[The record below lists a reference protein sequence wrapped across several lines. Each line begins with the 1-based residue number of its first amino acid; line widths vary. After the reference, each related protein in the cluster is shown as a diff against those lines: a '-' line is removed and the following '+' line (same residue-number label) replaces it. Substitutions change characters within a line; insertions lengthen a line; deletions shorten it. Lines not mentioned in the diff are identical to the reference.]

1 MLIPRQEYDAALAE
15 VQRLGRALPE
25 TDDRFRDMTRPR
37 DVLYTVPHG
46 APGNDAIAP
55 EVGLA
60 AIEQSRA
67 LGIDADILLS
77 VCCRY
82 TYVDMN
88 RPWARKTN
96 FRCEVRRK
104 IKEDRPRL
112 LVDVHSFPDAYPGFS
127 GRDIVLLHTAGETDK
142 DFLRHYADLLTKASV
157 ELGQKASVVVLDQTK
172 PIIHDIVRESR
183 ELGMPANATMLAEH
197 NESGNAA
204 LYGAMQ
210 ARAVRALLA
219 ERRTPNLSS

>member
-1 MLIPRQEYDAALAE
+1 MLVPRQEYDTALAE

-25 TDDRFRDMTRPR
+25 SDDRFRDMTRPR

-60 AIEQSRA
+60 ALEQSRA
-67 LGIDADILLS
+67 LGIDADIIMS

-82 TYVDMN
+82 TFVDMN
-88 RPWARKTN
+88 RPWSRGTD
-96 FRCEVRRK
+96 FRREIRRR
-104 IKEDRPRL
+104 IKEDKPRL
-112 LVDVHSFPDAYPGFS
+112 LIDVHSFPDNYPGFR
-127 GRDIVLLHTAGETDK
+127 GRDIVLLHTSGETDK

-157 ELGQKASVVVLDQTK
+157 KLGQKAWVDVQDQTK
-172 PIIHDIVRESR
+172 PIVHDIVRESR
-183 ELGMPANATMLAEH
+183 ELGIPANATMLAEH
-197 NESGNAA
+197 NESGNGA

-210 ARAVRALLA
+210 AHAVRELLS
-219 ERRTPNLSS
+219 ERKIPNLSF